1 MAKANISDEILNLME
16 SAVRLALVEDY
27 LSERESDMVEAILG
41 EIANLDENYLDHFY
55 PDPDDGDECFTD
67 EYGWSPEGEDD

>member
-1 MAKANISDEILNLME
+1 MPRANISDEIVNLME
-16 SAVRLALVEDY
+16 SAVKLALVEDF
-27 LSERESDMVEAILG
+27 LTERESDMVEAILG
-41 EIANLDENYLDHFY
+41 EIAGYDENYLDIFY